1 MANESFSRR
10 DYLNTGHN
18 KVRKEPHNIWVKA
31 TQAEA
36 KYRCKDPEAGTF
48 EKRSSDCKETRV
60 A

>member
-1 MANESFSRR
+1 M
-10 DYLNTGHN
+10 NTGHN

-48 EKRSSDCKETRV
+48 EERSSDCNETRV